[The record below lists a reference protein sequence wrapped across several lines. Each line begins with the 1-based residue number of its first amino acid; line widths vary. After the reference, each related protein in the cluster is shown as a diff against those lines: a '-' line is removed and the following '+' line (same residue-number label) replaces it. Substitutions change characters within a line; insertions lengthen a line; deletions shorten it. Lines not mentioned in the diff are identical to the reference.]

1 MPLNR
6 ADVYT
11 RAQESGRPRC
21 RPTDCNFVF
30 DGRLKACQQVGL
42 FPNCHVINHTRCLV
56 FCCRRSYGNNRK
68 IESRSSNANAT
79 RRKRLSWLHFFVSCT
94 LHCSSCNGKHA
105 SGGQRYHARAD
116 WNVCVLSKTTAST
129 SAHKVPMAAPQS
141 YLPVSTYSPCRFY
154 PASAV
159 RVMPLV
165 F

>member
-21 RPTDCNFVF
+21 RPTDCNSVF

-79 RRKRLSWLHFFVSCT
+79 KRKRLSWLHFLSHALCIVAAATVSMLLAVSAIMQGRT
-94 LHCSSCNGKHA
+94 G
-105 SGGQRYHARAD
+105 
-116 WNVCVLSKTTAST
+116 T
-129 SAHKVPMAAPQS
+129 SVFFPRPLLAHRLTRCQ
-141 YLPVSTYSPCRFY
+141 
-154 PASAV
+154 
-159 RVMPLV
+159 
-165 F
+165 